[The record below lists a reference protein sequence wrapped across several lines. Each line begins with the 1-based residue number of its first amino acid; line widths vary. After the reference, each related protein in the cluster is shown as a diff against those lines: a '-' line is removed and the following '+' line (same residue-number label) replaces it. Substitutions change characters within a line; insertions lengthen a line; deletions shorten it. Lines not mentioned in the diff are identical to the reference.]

1 MNLGYEPR
9 HLSTNH
15 GSFFRSNYYFLLLRQ
30 KKENNMPNLQEV
42 EHFGA
47 MIRHTPTRFFF
58 LRRLGWGCRAGLGKF
73 WDGCEWVGV
82 FVFQQICEVNVE
94 DFWWKFPMEVGGN
107 LVKVSLDSKPTTT
120 QSQDFVT
127 SDLVEVGFLFR
138 TFWLQKKPQTS
149 GFSSKNI
156 LTSFDS
162 LQVLSQ
168 APNTNLKAWSSCSTV
183 WC

>member
-1 MNLGYEPR
+1 
-9 HLSTNH
+9 
-15 GSFFRSNYYFLLLRQ
+15 
-30 KKENNMPNLQEV
+30 
-42 EHFGA
+42 
-47 MIRHTPTRFFF
+47 
-58 LRRLGWGCRAGLGKF
+58 
-73 WDGCEWVGV
+73 
-82 FVFQQICEVNVE
+82 
-94 DFWWKFPMEVGGN
+94 MEVGGN

-168 APNTNLKAWSSCSTV
+168 APNTNLKA
-183 WC
+183 